1 MSAKPAAAAADT
13 RVVWLNGKTVP
24 LSEARVSVL
33 DRGFLFGDGVY
44 EVVSVYGG
52 KPMLLDDHL
61 RRLERSMDAVR
72 LQNPHDR
79 DAWKRIIARVV
90 AANASDE
97 QSLYIQV
104 TRGVAPLRDHQFPEN
119 PEPTVLVMA
128 SPGEPVSPELVRGGI
143 RAVVL
148 NDIRWEQCSIKST
161 MLLANVL
168 LRQRALDAGAQEAIL
183 VRSGHLT
190 EGAAS
195 NVFTVIDGVVVTP
208 PNSDELLPGIT
219 RAFVL
224 DLCRNHGVS
233 CEERAVSEDE
243 LRAADEIWISS
254 SRKEVL
260 AVVNLDGNQVGDGKP
275 GPVFGRVFQWFQEAK
290 RKA

>member
-1 MSAKPAAAAADT
+1 MSEEVP
-13 RVVWLNGKTVP
+13 VPPLVWLNGQTVP

-44 EVVSVYGG
+44 EVVSVYDG
-52 KPMLLDDHL
+52 KPFLLDDHL
-61 RRLERSMDAVR
+61 ERLERSMDAVR
-72 LQNPHDR
+72 LRNPQDR
-79 DAWKRIIARVV
+79 DTWKQIIAGVV
-90 AANASDE
+90 AANGGGE
-97 QSLYIQV
+97 QNLYIQV
-104 TRGVAPLRDHQFPEN
+104 TRGAAPQRDHQFPAN
-119 PEPTVLVMA
+119 PEPTMLVMA
-128 SPGEPVSPELVRGGI
+128 SPGGPVSPDQIRDGI

-148 NDIRWEQCSIKST
+148 DDIRWEQCSIKST

-183 VRSGHLT
+183 VRDGHLS

-195 NVFTVIDGVVVTP
+195 NVFAVIDGVVVTP

-219 RAFVL
+219 RAFIL
-224 DLCRNHGVS
+224 NLCRNHGVS

-260 AVVNLDGNQVGDGKP
+260 AVVALDDNEVGNGKP
-275 GPVFGRVFQWFQEAK
+275 GPVFAKVFQWFQETK
-290 RKA
+290 TTT

>member
-1 MSAKPAAAAADT
+1 MSEKTPPL
-13 RVVWLNGKTVP
+13 VWLNGQTLP

-44 EVVSVYGG
+44 EVISVYDS
-52 KPMLLDDHL
+52 KPFLLDDHL
-61 RRLERSMDAVR
+61 GRLERSMDAVR
-72 LQNPHDR
+72 FQNPHDR
-79 DAWKRIIARVV
+79 GTWRHIIDQVI
-90 AANASDE
+90 AANHGGE

-104 TRGVAPLRDHQFPEN
+104 TRGVAPVRDHGFPPQ
-119 PEPTVLVMA
+119 PELTVLVMA
-128 SPGEPVSPELVRGGI
+128 SPADAVSPDLVRDGV

-148 NDIRWEQCSIKST
+148 DDIRWEQCSVKST

-183 VRSGHLT
+183 VRNGHLT

-195 NVFTVIDGVVVTP
+195 NVFAVIDGVVVTP
-208 PNSDELLPGIT
+208 PNSNELLPGIT

-224 DLCRNHGVS
+224 DLCRNHGAP
-233 CEERAVSEDE
+233 CGERAVSENE

-260 AVVNLDGNQVGDGKP
+260 AVVNLDGNEVGDGKP
-275 GPVFGRVFQWFQEAK
+275 GPVFARVFLWFQEAK
-290 RKA
+290 KTI